1 MNYAWLRRRWLDFRL
16 GHSTYLIFAM
26 TFSNFVLIFYRLL
39 IEQVEILGKVF
50 SDLWLFIV
58 IFAGLYIP
66 MAIIVGAWHRRT
78 QYKVENEQL
87 YLNNPMM
94 ARNIRILMDMIQ
106 GKASDEEISNYRKF
120 LKNIEKKSDLF
131 FEENTKK
138 KK

>member
-1 MNYAWLRRRWLDFRL
+1 MNTRWLRRRWHDFRL

-39 IEQVEILGKVF
+39 IERVEALGEIF

-58 IFAGLYIP
+58 VFAALYIP
-66 MAIIVGAWHRRT
+66 VAIIIGAWHRKT
-78 QYKVENEQL
+78 QYKVENEQM

-106 GKASDEEISNYRKF
+106 GKASEEEIKNYRKF
-120 LKNIEKKSDLF
+120 LKNIESKSDLF
-131 FEENTKK
+131 FEERNSKK
-138 KK
+138 E